1 MPSCRLAT
9 EPPRLS
15 RPPARTARA
24 TAIPAPHRTAPA
36 RGTGRRTRLARLR
49 STRPPARPA
58 SMAPMA
64 RRRDVLT
71 PGAIAVLVIAADQ
84 ASKVWAQG
92 SLRPDHEITVITGW
106 LWFRLTSNSGASL
119 GLLRGHNLLFLVVS
133 LLVVVAVAVIVV
145 RGAPG
150 TAGAVAL
157 GAVAGGATSN
167 LIDRVRLGS
176 VIDFIEVHLWPTDF
190 NLADAA
196 IRLGVLAFVLTII
209 LGWRRR
215 PLRDAGSRPEG

>member
-1 MPSCRLAT
+1 
-9 EPPRLS
+9 
-15 RPPARTARA
+15 
-24 TAIPAPHRTAPA
+24 
-36 RGTGRRTRLARLR
+36 
-49 STRPPARPA
+49 
-58 SMAPMA
+58 MAPMA
-64 RRRDVLT
+64 RRRQVLT
-71 PGAIAVLVIAADQ
+71 SGAIAFLVIAADQ
-84 ASKVWAQG
+84 ATKAWAQG
-92 SLRPDHEITVITGW
+92 SLRPDHEITVVSGW
-106 LWFRLTSNSGASL
+106 LWFRLASNSGASL
-119 GLLRGHNLLFLVVS
+119 GLLRGHNLVFLVAS

-150 TAGAVAL
+150 RVGAVAL

-196 IRLGVLAFVLTII
+196 IRLGVLVFVLTLI

-215 PLRDAGSRPEG
+215 PLRDAGSRPGG